1 LRVFLDT
8 NVLVSALTTRG
19 ICADVVTVVLSEH
32 ELLVGET
39 VFEELR
45 RVLSKKMEMPAAT
58 IDEAEAFLRQEATT
72 TSVVSV
78 PELPMLR
85 DPDDRRV
92 VAEAVA
98 SSADVLV
105 SGDHNLLDVAE
116 KLPLDVVSPR
126 GFWEK
131 LHGRR

>member
-1 LRVFLDT
+1 LRAFLDT

-19 ICADVVTVVLSEH
+19 ICADVVTVVLAEH
-32 ELLVGET
+32 ELLIGET
-39 VFEELR
+39 VLEELR
-45 RVLSKKMEMPAAT
+45 RVLGKKMKMPVAT

-72 TSVVSV
+72 TSVETV

-92 VAEAVA
+92 VAEAMA
-98 SSADVLV
+98 GSADILV
-105 SGDHNLLDVAE
+105 SGDRDLLDVAAE
-116 KLPLDVVSPR
+116 LPLAVVSPR